1 MDLFSI
7 YFCILWINC
16 WTAFSDEFL
25 SACST
30 LRCVGAE
37 NKTKQKTF
45 TKGSADGVA
54 SPMAALVVRHWPSS
68 ISISHQN
75 VNVEWINPHFYE
87 KITISNSLKAQ
98 KHHVLTGLLI
108 GSWDIWMQFS
118 TLFYWLVSLDL
129 LTIMPWNKSH
139 KILLIINQY
148 WFRQWVGVVRQQ
160 AITWANVDLDLC
172 RHMPSL
178 GKCLCIFEDQQC
190 KFFSD
195 ISGFDLM
202 NMYLTLLMLETE
214 YSGFGV
220 QCHACWCPGP

>member
-1 MDLFSI
+1 MGKKCLIYSTIQNTGVRVLLWTCSAFIFACCGSI
-7 YFCILWINC
+7 VELR
-16 WTAFSDEFL
+16 FSDEFL

-30 LRCVGAE
+30 LHCVGAE

-54 SPMAALVVRHWPSS
+54 SPMAALMVRQWPSS

-87 KITISNSLKAQ
+87 KITISNSLTMQ
-98 KHHVLTGLLI
+98 KHHVITGLLI

-178 GKCLCIFEDQQC
+178 GLNVFMH
-190 KFFSD
+190 FWRSA
-195 ISGFDLM
+195 
-202 NMYLTLLMLETE
+202 
-214 YSGFGV
+214 V
-220 QCHACWCPGP
+220 